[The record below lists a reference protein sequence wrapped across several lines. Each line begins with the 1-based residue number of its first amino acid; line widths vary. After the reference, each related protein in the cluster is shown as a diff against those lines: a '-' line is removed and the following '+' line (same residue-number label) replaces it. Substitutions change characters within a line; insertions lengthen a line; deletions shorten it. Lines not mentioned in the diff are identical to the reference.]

1 MIYARIIIHAT
12 VIAIVLNLINRLVY
26 ESNAYIPLVRELL
39 EWLSPFG
46 FFLFSLTV
54 ASLLN
59 RRAAFLAVACFFSFL
74 ALAFQIDDPLPIGVA
89 ILLGALVAAIT
100 RAVLGEND
108 GGVE

>member
-1 MIYARIIIHAT
+1 VIYARIAIHTLIVAT
-12 VIAIVLNLINRLVY
+12 ILNLANRVVE

-46 FFLFSLTV
+46 FFLFSLTL
-54 ASLLN
+54 ACLLN
-59 RRAAFLAVACFFSFL
+59 RRPALLVVICCFSFL

-89 ILLGALVAAIT
+89 MLFGVIVAVIT
-100 RAVLGEND
+100 RAILGENS